1 MPGLRMSSTLRMAQ
15 MRPACFITIIATRNV
30 MAVMR
35 NCSHAM
41 IVISPL
47 KLKGMSI
54 TGQI

>member
-1 MPGLRMSSTLRMAQ
+1 MSSTLRMAQ